1 MRVLPLLFAL
11 LAVSA
16 HAQPDDDA
24 ARARLEGEFIRAL
37 TAQALGDDST
47 AARVLD
53 GLLESGPDATLLL
66 VRSQV
71 SADPAQSA
79 YYAQLAADAAPGRA
93 DVQLGLAQALRDA
106 GQPGPAAD
114 ALANAL
120 RLAPA
125 DLDVLLAT
133 AELAAQRGDGQAEAQ
148 ALQDLVRLGD
158 TVAARLRLSALAEAG
173 GEADQALAHAQAA
186 ARLAPGEP
194 AVRSRLAALVAPA
207 SLAPASG
214 QTPVG
219 DDGPS
224 DASASDVDAL
234 LDRLDRDPRDL
245 AAWVRVLDALA
256 QASDPRAAA
265 TADDAMLLFSSVPAI
280 VASAAEAYAAA
291 GQPGDA
297 RDAAQRG
304 LDALDRLADAVDGAD
319 ALRARLTAV
328 LSR

>member
-11 LAVSA
+11 LAASA
-16 HAQPDDDA
+16 HAQPNDA

-47 AARVLD
+47 AAGVLD

-79 YYAQLAADAAPGRA
+79 YYAQLAADVAPGRA

-114 ALANAL
+114 ALAAAR

-133 AELAAQRGDGQAEAQ
+133 AELAAQRGDDQAEAQ

-194 AVRSRLAALVAPA
+194 AVRQRLAALVADDAGPVA
-207 SLAPASG
+207 APA
-214 QTPVG
+214 
-219 DDGPS
+219 
-224 DASASDVDAL
+224 ASASDVDAL

-297 RDAAQRG
+297 RSAAQRG

>member
-1 MRVLPLLFAL
+1 MRVLPLLLAL
-11 LAVSA
+11 LAASA
-16 HAQPDDDA
+16 HAQPDDA
-24 ARARLEGEFIRAL
+24 TRARSEGEFIRAL
-37 TAQALGDDST
+37 TAQALDDDST

-71 SADPAQSA
+71 SADPAQAA
-79 YYAQLAADAAPGRA
+79 YFAQLAADAAPGRA
-93 DVQLGLAQALRDA
+93 DVQLGLAQALRGA
-106 GQPGPAAD
+106 GQTGPAAD
-114 ALANAL
+114 ALETAR

-133 AELAAQRGDGQAEAQ
+133 VELAAQRGDDQAEER

-158 TVAARLRLSALAEAG
+158 TVAARLRLSALAEARG
-173 GEADQALAHAQAA
+173 DADQALVQARAA
-186 ARLAPGEP
+186 ARLDPGEP
-194 AVRSRLAALVAPA
+194 AVRRRLAALVASDAGPVATPA
-207 SLAPASG
+207 AS
-214 QTPVG
+214 
-219 DDGPS
+219 
-224 DASASDVDAL
+224 ASASDVDAL
-234 LDRLDRDPRDL
+234 LDQVDQNPRDL

-256 QASDPRAAA
+256 QASDPRAAE

-304 LDALDRLADAVDGAD
+304 LDALDRLADAVDGAG
-319 ALRARLTAV
+319 ALRARLAAV